1 MKFARDC
8 RSNESN
14 EATAQLLFEA
24 LPWIKNLTGKTVV
37 IKYGG
42 AAMVDEQLRRD
53 VMSDIVLLKIIGMR
67 PVIVHGGG
75 KAINEAMSHYD
86 IPVEFKN
93 GQRVTTPSDYGYR
106 ARGAGRQG

>member
-8 RSNESN
+8 RSSESN

-42 AAMVDEQLRRD
+42 PPWSMSNCAAM
-53 VMSDIVLLKIIGMR
+53 
-67 PVIVHGGG
+67 
-75 KAINEAMSHYD
+75 
-86 IPVEFKN
+86 
-93 GQRVTTPSDYGYR
+93 
-106 ARGAGRQG
+106 

>member
-8 RSNESN
+8 RSSESN
-14 EATAQLLFEA
+14 EVTAQLLFEA

-53 VMSDIVLLKIIGMR
+53 VMSDIVLLKIIEENGEELFGSIDDDDELDK
-67 PVIVHGGG
+67 V
-75 KAINEAMSHYD
+75 YD
-86 IPVEFKN
+86 YYMQEVFADEDEDE
-93 GQRVTTPSDYGYR
+93 TAD
-106 ARGAGRQG
+106 AEE

>member
-8 RSNESN
+8 RSSESN

-53 VMSDIVLLKIIGMR
+53 GREQRHRTLSRKA
-67 PVIVHGGG
+67 GGG
-75 KAINEAMSHYD
+75 DGMLR
-86 IPVEFKN
+86 
-93 GQRVTTPSDYGYR
+93 QRPGGNLLPGST
-106 ARGAGRQG
+106 RGGDMRV

>member
-8 RSNESN
+8 RSSESN

-67 PVIVHGGG
+67 PVIVHGGRSEERRVG
-75 KAINEAMSHYD
+75 KECRSRWSPYH
-86 IPVEFKN
+86 
-93 GQRVTTPSDYGYR
+93 
-106 ARGAGRQG
+106 